1 MLQALVRLSQG
12 FTQGLLQLVYPA
24 TCLCC
29 AGPMPDYQARLCDSC
44 RRSLSNSTQPVCP
57 RCAAT
62 VGPYVQVGSGCTQC
76 RKESFHFERVLR
88 LGPYEGMLREVV
100 LRIKQLS
107 GEDLAE
113 AIGKLWAEV
122 SLASLHQLGAQ
133 VVIPVPLYWFKR
145 LRRGYNQSEG
155 LAQALAIKLHVPY
168 LGRLLRRTRNTPQ
181 QTQRVG
187 VNRRDNVR
195 DAFRAPASPKLTKKT
210 VLLVDDVLTSGST
223 ASEAARAL
231 KKAGAGKV
239 FVAVLARAES

>member
-44 RRSLSNSTQPVCP
+44 RRSLSNSTHPVCP

-122 SLASLHQLGAQ
+122 SL
-133 VVIPVPLYWFKR
+133 VIPVPLYWFKR
-145 LRRGYNQSEG
+145 LRRGYNQSEV